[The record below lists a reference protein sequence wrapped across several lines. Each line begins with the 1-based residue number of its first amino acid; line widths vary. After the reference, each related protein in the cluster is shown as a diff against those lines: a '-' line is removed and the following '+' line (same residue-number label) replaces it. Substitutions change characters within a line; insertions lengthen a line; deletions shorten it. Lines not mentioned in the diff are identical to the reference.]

1 MRIYTLLTVFLV
13 SILLN
18 GCIVDRIKQR
28 LAVEKQLETQTQTAS
43 VKNQNLGTEASTVKQ
58 TYVVAKK
65 VVAKRKV
72 KTYKPSKPTAP
83 IYANPQQTEVK
94 TAKPKAVVK
103 HKAVVKKVKKKSS
116 KVSKSKVVKKVKHK
130 RKHRVKKVVPE
141 PYSIKKNESDPEL
154 LGPQTTLDSN
164 PLSENKVEKK
174 TTKATKG

>member
-43 VKNQNLGTEASTVKQ
+43 VKNQNLGTEASTAKG
-58 TYVVAKK
+58 TY

>member
-58 TYVVAKK
+58 TYVE
-65 VVAKRKV
+65 AKRKV